1 MCLALVKVG
10 ETSVPWLHDSIMIS
24 AIALILKLDHTSES
38 PGGLIGPQM
47 LGPPRAS
54 NSVGLE

>member
-1 MCLALVKVG
+1 MCLALVEVR
-10 ETSVPWLHDSIMIS
+10 ETSVSWLSNSIMIS

-47 LGPPRAS
+47 LGPPQS
-54 NSVGLE
+54 C